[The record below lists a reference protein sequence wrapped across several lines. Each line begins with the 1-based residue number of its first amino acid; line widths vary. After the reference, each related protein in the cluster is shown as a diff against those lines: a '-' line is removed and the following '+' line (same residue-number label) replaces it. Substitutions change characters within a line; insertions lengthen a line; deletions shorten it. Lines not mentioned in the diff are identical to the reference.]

1 MILVIALIVYGSLYP
16 WHFHLGEGVFNP
28 FTALWN
34 SWNGRLN
41 RGLKIDALVNFL
53 LYFPVGACA
62 FLALAKSKGKLVAAV
77 CGVGIGFLLSFSVE
91 IGQYFAESRNS
102 NLLDVIANTAGAA
115 GGVALGAVFSR
126 YSSRSRTSVDT
137 SAALVLACWLASLLF
152 PLWPVTRLQT
162 VGIKVLTMLRSNP
175 LQTVALASAFAS
187 WYVAGFLLLRA
198 GARRPE
204 RWLALLLM
212 IIPAQLLIVMRQPS
226 LAHLLGGATGA
237 VAFTLSKRQR
247 LVPAFVFL
255 AAVLLQGLSPF
266 RWQPHPGDFAWLPFQ
281 ALLESHWQNAILV
294 LLDKT
299 FYAAAAIWVLTY
311 AGLRLNMATTI
322 AASLLLLIEIGQTML
337 PGRTPEITD
346 PILAALIGI
355 SIDAFRRTSSPSG
368 TSA

>member
-162 VGIKVLTMLRSNP
+162 VGVKVLTMLRSNP

-226 LAHLLGGATGA
+226 SRICSGRHRSRGVHAVQAAATSSSFRVSSCSA
-237 VAFTLSKRQR
+237 SARAQPVS
-247 LVPAFVFL
+247 L
-255 AAVLLQGLSPF
+255 AA
-266 RWQPHPGDFAWLPFQ
+266 
-281 ALLESHWQNAILV
+281 
-294 LLDKT
+294 
-299 FYAAAAIWVLTY
+299 
-311 AGLRLNMATTI
+311 
-322 AASLLLLIEIGQTML
+322 ASW
-337 PGRTPEITD
+337 
-346 PILAALIGI
+346 
-355 SIDAFRRTSSPSG
+355 
-368 TSA
+368 